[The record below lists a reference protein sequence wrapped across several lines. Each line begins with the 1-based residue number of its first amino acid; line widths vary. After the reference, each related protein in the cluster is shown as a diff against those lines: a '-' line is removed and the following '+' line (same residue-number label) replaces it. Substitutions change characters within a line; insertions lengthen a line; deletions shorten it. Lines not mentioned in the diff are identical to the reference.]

1 MRSNPAAIITALFI
15 AEVAVV
21 FESSMLYTALPT
33 LIRQFGDPIAAG
45 WLITVHMLIGAA
57 VSVVIG
63 RLGDMY
69 GRKPVM
75 LTVLAIAAA
84 GSVLS
89 AVTTHFGLVLA
100 GRAMQGFAVAAIP
113 LTIGVVRES
122 LPAAR
127 VPVAVG
133 LMTTATAT
141 GGAVGLV
148 LGGVIVDRFNW
159 HWLFVLSA
167 ILLGISWMAIR
178 LTLPTRRGTLPGE
191 PVNWIEGA
199 LLVPG
204 IMALLYGFS
213 LSKTLGWTDPQLL
226 GWIALG
232 VLVLAWWARISL
244 RAKEPFVDLRLLGTR
259 NVAIANG
266 LAAIL
271 SLGTM
276 QIMLVYAPYIQSP
289 NWTMVGLG
297 LTATAAGLAKLPS
310 NVVSLVCGPLAGYFS
325 GRTGTRPIVMLGML
339 ITAIGWFASMGMPD
353 SLIEVIVLLC
363 VITIGSSTL
372 SAAIYLVL
380 VEAVPAERT
389 GEAIGMTSVFRGI
402 STAVGAQV
410 VSILLASDTVV
421 APGGAKLTSAAGYH
435 MAMAWIAGVSLLG
448 AVLALFLRPLARKPQ
463 RTGASSPAE

>member
-1 MRSNPAAIITALFI
+1 MRSNSTAIIAALFI

-63 RLGDMY
+63 RLGDIY
-69 GRKPVM
+69 GRKPMM
-75 LTVLAIAAA
+75 LAVLAIAAA

-89 AVTTHFGLVLA
+89 AVTTHFGLVLV

-167 ILLGISWMAIR
+167 ILLAISWLAIR
-178 LTLPTRRGTLPGE
+178 LILPERPGTRPGE

-213 LSKTLGWTDPQLL
+213 LSKKLGWSSPVLL

-232 VLVLAWWARISL
+232 VVVLAWWARISL

-266 LAAIL
+266 LAAFL

-276 QIMLVYAPYIQSP
+276 QVMLIFALYIQSP
-289 NWTMVGLG
+289 SWTMVGLG
-297 LTATAAGLAKLPS
+297 LTATAAGLSKLPS
-310 NVVSLVCGPLAGYFS
+310 NVVSLVSGPLAGYLS
-325 GRTGTRPIVMLGML
+325 ARTGTRPIVVTGML
-339 ITAIGWFASMGMPD
+339 LTATGWFASMGLPD
-353 SLIEVIVLLC
+353 SLGAVIVLLC
-363 VITIGSSTL
+363 VITFGSSML
-372 SAAIYLVL
+372 NAAIYLVL
-380 VEAVPAERT
+380 VEAVPQQRT

-402 STAVGAQV
+402 STAIGAQV
-410 VSILLASDTVV
+410 VSILLASDTVI
-421 APGGAKLTSAAGYH
+421 APGGARLTSAAGYH
-435 MAMAWIAGVSLLG
+435 MAMAWIGGVSLLG
-448 AVLALFLRPLARKPQ
+448 AVLALLLRPVAKPLPPAVA
-463 RTGASSPAE
+463 TSPAE

>member
-1 MRSNPAAIITALFI
+1 MRRNTTAIITALFI

-33 LIRQFGDPIAAG
+33 LIRQFGDPISAG
-45 WLITVHMLIGAA
+45 WLITIHMLIGAA

-63 RLGDMY
+63 RLGDIY
-69 GRKPVM
+69 GRKPM
-75 LTVLAIAAA
+75 ILAVLAVAMV
-84 GSVLS
+84 GSVIS
-89 AVTTHFGLVLA
+89 AVTTHFSIGLV

-113 LTIGVVRES
+113 LTIGVIREA

-159 HWLFVLSA
+159 HWLFVFSS
-167 ILLGISWMAIR
+167 ILLGISWLMVR
-178 LTLPTRRGTLPGE
+178 LTLPARPGIQPAE
-191 PVNWIEGA
+191 PVNWIEGV

-213 LSKTLGWTDPQLL
+213 LSKSHGWSSPQLL
-226 GWIALG
+226 GWIAIG
-232 VLVLAWWARISL
+232 VVVLAWWARISL

-259 NVAIANG
+259 NVAVANG
-266 LAAIL
+266 LAAVL

-276 QIMLVYAPYIQSP
+276 QVMLVFAPYIQSP
-289 NWTMVGLG
+289 KWTMVGLG

-310 NVVSLVCGPLAGYFS
+310 NVVSLLAGPLTGYFS
-325 GRTGTRPIVMLGML
+325 ARTGSRPLVMIGML
-339 ITAIGWFASMGMPD
+339 MTALGWFASMGMPN
-353 SLIEVIVLLC
+353 SLGEVIALLC
-363 VITIGSSTL
+363 VITFGSSVL
-372 SAAIYLVL
+372 NAAIYLVL
-380 VEAVPAERT
+380 VDSVPTQRT

-402 STAVGAQV
+402 ATAIGAQV
-410 VSILLASDTVV
+410 VSILLASDTVI
-421 APGGAKLTSAAGYH
+421 APGGARLTSAAGYH
-435 MAMAWIAGVSLLG
+435 LGMAWIGGVSLLG
-448 AVLALFLRPLARKPQ
+448 AILALLLKPVAKAPQ
-463 RTGASSPAE
+463 ADGAVSVT